1 MKTVAPDYYKRFVC
15 TADKCRDNCCRVG
28 WRIAID
34 DKTYESCKSREEDVF
49 KRFCK
54 DVNFDDDGYF
64 IEGGSCSALRSDGLC
79 EIALK
84 YGEENLSYIC
94 RMHPRYINEYSDRE
108 EYGVGLA
115 CEEAARLI
123 MTDEKPNIYDIRED
137 YLDSETDEP
146 TEKLID
152 LRKKLMDFV
161 LENGRI
167 EDKIA
172 GVLRYTEKISPLI
185 ANGEYRQA
193 KKAPLEKIPI
203 KSKRSNENIK
213 ELLEEF
219 KNLEVLDEEW
229 IKMLETIEFEKNETK
244 ALEYDGELK
253 RIFCYF
259 LYRYFVL
266 YSLNGDMLGAV
277 KLAAVSV
284 ILLRELFSGKSQSER
299 IDIAH
304 MYSKEIEY
312 DDENIDSLLFD
323 FFVNE
328 VFETEE
334 IIKML

>member
-34 DKTYESCKSREEDVF
+34 DKTYESCKSREEDSF

-54 DVNFDDDGYF
+54 DVKFDDDGYF
-64 IEGGSCSALRSDGLC
+64 LEGGSCSMLRSDGLC

-172 GVLRYTEKISPLI
+172 GMLRYTEKISPLI

-299 IDIAH
+299 ICIAH

>member
-1 MKTVAPDYYKRFVC
+1 MKTVAPDYYKKFVC
-15 TADKCRDNCCRVG
+15 TADKCKDNCCRVG

-34 DKTYESCKSREEDVF
+34 EDTYNNCTKRTEDTF
-49 KRFCK
+49 KRFCR
-54 DVNFDDDGYF
+54 DIESDDEGYF
-64 IEGGSCSALRSDGLC
+64 INGGSCSMLCSDGLC

-84 YGEENLSYIC
+84 YGEDNLGYIC
-94 RMHPRYINEYSDRE
+94 RMHPRYINEYSNRE

-123 MTDEKPNIYDIRED
+123 MTDENPNLYDIKED
-137 YLDSETDEP
+137 DSESEADELA
-146 TEKLID
+146 EELIG

-161 LENGRI
+161 LGNGRI

-172 GVLRYTEKISPLI
+172 GVLLYTEKISPLI
-185 ANGEYRQA
+185 ANGEYHQA
-193 KKAPLEKIPI
+193 KKARLEKMPI

-219 KNLEVLDEEW
+219 KNLEALDKEW
-229 IKMLETIEFEKNETK
+229 IKMLDTVGEETK
-244 ALEYDGELK
+244 AESGEYDDELK

-266 YSLNGDMLGAV
+266 YSLDGDMLGAV
-277 KLAAVSV
+277 KLAAASV
-284 ILLRELFSGKSQSER
+284 ILLRELFSGKSQNER
-299 IDIAH
+299 INTAH

>member
-1 MKTVAPDYYKRFVC
+1 MKIAAPDYYKNFVC
-15 TADKCRDNCCRVG
+15 TADKCKDNCCRVG

-34 DKTYESCKSREEDVF
+34 DDTYKNYTNRTEDIF
-49 KRFCK
+49 KRFCHEIK
-54 DVNFDDDGYF
+54 SDNEGYF
-64 IEGGSCSALRSDGLC
+64 IKGGSCSMLRQDGLC

-84 YGEENLSYIC
+84 FGEDSLGYIC
-94 RMHPRYINEYSDRE
+94 KMHPRYINEYSDRE

-123 MTDEKPNIYDIRED
+123 MTDENPNLYDVKENIN
-137 YLDSETDEP
+137 SETDELA
-146 TEKLID
+146 EELIA
-152 LRKKLMDFV
+152 LRKKLIDFV
-161 LENGRI
+161 LEDGALGERI
-167 EDKIA
+167 S

-185 ANGEYRQA
+185 ANGEYEKA
-193 KKAPLEKIPI
+193 KKIELKKIPI
-203 KSKRSNENIK
+203 KSERSNENIK
-213 ELLEEF
+213 ELTEEF
-219 KNLEVLDEEW
+219 KSLEILDKEW
-229 IKMLETIEFEKNETK
+229 IKMLDSIGYENK
-244 ALEYDGELK
+244 AESKEYDDELK

-266 YSLNGDMLGAV
+266 YSLDGDMLGSV

-284 ILLRELFSGKSQSER
+284 ILLRELFSAKSQNER

-312 DDENIDSLLFD
+312 DDENLDSLLFD